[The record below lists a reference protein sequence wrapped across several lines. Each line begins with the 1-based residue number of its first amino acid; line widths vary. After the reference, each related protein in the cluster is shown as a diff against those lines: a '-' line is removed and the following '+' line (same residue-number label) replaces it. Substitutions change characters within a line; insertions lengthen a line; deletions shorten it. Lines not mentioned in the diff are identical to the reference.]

1 MKETTILIIGLLL
14 PLLGTMIGSAFVFM
28 MKNEMS
34 TRLQKSLLVLHQA

>member
-28 MKNEMS
+28 MKMKC
-34 TRLQKSLLVLHQA
+34 RHVYKSRY

>member
-28 MKNEMS
+28 MKMKC
-34 TRLQKSLLVLHQA
+34 RLDYKSRY